1 MREKKRTIEISL
13 VLPAHNE
20 ADKIRAAVRQTKQAL
35 AEFSSS
41 YEILI
46 AEDGSTDGTA
56 DIANRVASA
65 DSSLRHIHSDMRLG
79 RGKAL
84 NHAFKL
90 AQGDILAY
98 MDVDL
103 STDLSY
109 LKPLI
114 NAIKEEQYDF
124 ATGSR
129 MLKDS
134 TVKRSFKRKAM
145 STVFNLLVRIILRST
160 IRDHQCGFKSFRKDA
175 LMRILTEIEDEH
187 WFWDTELLVRA
198 QRNGYKVKE
207 IPVTWVDKGGAGTKV
222 NAFTDSTAMFSK
234 IIKLYFNLRR
244 GAKNEGHFLHW

>member
-1 MREKKRTIEISL
+1 MQKAEKPKIEISV

-20 ADKIRAAVRQTKQAL
+20 AGKIEHAVRQTKQAL
-35 AEFSSS
+35 AALSSA

-56 DIANRVASA
+56 DIARRIAA
-65 DSSLRHIHSDMRLG
+65 EDPLIRHIHSDERLG

-84 NHAFKL
+84 NHAFKR
-90 AQGDILAY
+90 AHGDIVMY

-114 NAIKEEQYDF
+114 NAIKEERYDF

-129 MLKDS
+129 MMKESD
-134 TVKRSFKRKAM
+134 VKRSFKRETM
-145 STVFNLLVRIILRST
+145 SMLFNYLVRLILRSKL
-160 IRDHQCGFKSFRKDA
+160 RDHQCGFKAFRKEA
-175 LMRILTEIEDEH
+175 LMRILPEIEDEH

-198 QRNGYKVKE
+198 QRNGYRVKE
-207 IPVTWVDKGGAGTKV
+207 LPVVWVDKGGAGTKV
-222 NAFTDSTAMFSK
+222 NAVGDSMSLFSK
-234 IIKLYFNLRR
+234 IIKLHFHLRS
-244 GAKNEGHFLHW
+244 GK

>member
-1 MREKKRTIEISL
+1 MHETEKTKIEISV

-20 ADKIRAAVRQTKQAL
+20 AGKIENAVRQTKQAL
-35 AEFSSS
+35 AALSSA

-56 DIANRVASA
+56 ERASQIAAEDPLV
-65 DSSLRHIHSDMRLG
+65 RHIHSDERLG

-90 AQGDILAY
+90 AHGDIVMY

-114 NAIKEEQYDF
+114 NAIKEEGYDF

-129 MLKDS
+129 MMQESDVTRS
-134 TVKRSFKRKAM
+134 VKRKLM
-145 STVFNLLVRIILRST
+145 STAFNFLVRMLLRSKL
-160 IRDHQCGFKSFRKDA
+160 RDHQCGFKAFRKEA
-175 LMRILTEIEDEH
+175 LMRILPEIEDEH

-207 IPVTWVDKGGAGTKV
+207 IPVVWIDKGGADTKV
-222 NAFTDSTAMFSK
+222 NAVGDSMSMFSK
-234 IIKLYFNLRR
+234 IIRLHFHLRS
-244 GAKNEGHFLHW
+244 KK